1 MSEFILATR
10 GSELARVQSRMVRE
24 RLVRAWP
31 QLAVREDVVRTT
43 GDRHPDENL
52 TTLGGSGVFTKELEA
67 ALFDHRASAAVHS
80 LKDLPVDLPAG
91 LILGA
96 LLSRGD
102 ARDVLVSRQPGGP
115 ASLPAA
121 GCYDAR
127 AP

>member
-52 TTLGGSGVFTKELEA
+52 TTLG
-67 ALFDHRASAAVHS
+67 
-80 LKDLPVDLPAG
+80 
-91 LILGA
+91 
-96 LLSRGD
+96 
-102 ARDVLVSRQPGGP
+102 
-115 ASLPAA
+115 
-121 GCYDAR
+121 
-127 AP
+127 